1 MNNNYPWHQYLFESH
16 SEVTLRQWAKRL
28 QKFRFVRAYG
38 GHANDGD
45 SLVVVYGYN
54 GLWDLQR
61 FFDLLGVQLVV
72 HRQKPAQREP
82 GISYTWEAYDSFPS
96 LIPGTCWVEQPGH
109 CLIGGR
115 GVFAWCEVDKINL
128 SLSSGYCVN
137 ESDVTDAEVV
147 EQVLQLV
154 HLPLIDPP
162 VNSKHCI
169 CPTFYPEYF

>member
-1 MNNNYPWHQYLFESH
+1 MNNNYHWHQYLFESH

-96 LIPGTCWVEQPGH
+96 LIPGTCWVEQPWH
-109 CLIGGR
+109 CLIGGQGGLHGAR
-115 GVFAWCEVDKINL
+115 
-128 SLSSGYCVN
+128 
-137 ESDVTDAEVV
+137 
-147 EQVLQLV
+147 
-154 HLPLIDPP
+154 LIK
-162 VNSKHCI
+162 SI
-169 CPTFYPEYF
+169 YPYRVATVSTSQMLLMQKWLNKFCN